1 MQHLQIGN
9 GIQNRN
15 DCDQPVGVVP
25 ATTVDVDFTVDFFPK
40 FFKLSDIFKFELFE
54 GYDII

>member
-1 MQHLQIGN
+1 MEFKI
-9 GIQNRN
+9 

-25 ATTVDVDFTVDFFPK
+25 AATVDVDFTVDFFPK